1 MRARQSTASILI
13 SLLAL
18 TATLVLVL
26 VETQLVAA
34 LTPLFEMV
42 GIVLALPTVERVL
55 FHLAFA
61 TALVVV
67 PPRERKRLVLVKGWT
82 VMPGCGILRESRRR
96 KRGDQGKGEQ

>member
-1 MRARQSTASILI
+1 MVVGS
-13 SLLAL
+13 LAL

-34 LTPLFEMV
+34 LTSLFEMV
-42 GIVLALPTVERVL
+42 GVVLVLPTVERVL

-67 PPRERKRLVLVKGWT
+67 PPGQRKRSVLVKGWT
-82 VMPGCGILRESRRR
+82 AIPGCRILRESRRR
-96 KRGDQGKGEQ
+96 KRGYQGEGEQ